1 MLSANGILASTL
13 LEGSVTFETLEDFVG
28 MFDDNPFAG
37 QMLISDDSSS
47 VLVTVVDNIS
57 VLLDI
62 DFDLDGIIDQTI
74 EVTWAE
80 LDID

>member
-1 MLSANGILASTL
+1 
-13 LEGSVTFETLEDFVG
+13 

-62 DFDLDGIIDQTI
+62 DFDLDGVIDQTI